1 MIALADCN
9 TFFASV
15 ERVFHAGLRGKP
27 VCVLSSNDGNIV
39 ALTAEAKALGIRRGA
54 PFFQVKDVI
63 EKNNVAVFSG
73 NIMLY
78 EAMSK
83 RVQSIMRK
91 TVERT
96 ENYSIDEQFLY
107 LDGYEKNYNLV
118 KLMRGMVRQIA
129 LWTDIP
135 VSVGIARTKT
145 LAKVA
150 SKFAKKYRG
159 YESVCMIDT
168 EEKRRKALSMFEL
181 ADIWGIGPR
190 SFAKLQALG
199 ITTPLQFADK
209 PGDWVLRQ
217 FHRPGYQTWLELNGH
232 PCIDTSEIIRR
243 QTISTSRSFGKM
255 ISDAEQLRASVATF
269 AASCCNTLRAQE
281 SAAGSVSVFAC
292 SNRFREDLQQYSNI
306 ATMRLDSPSSDTLEI
321 TEAAIRL
328 ADRIYRPGI
337 QFKKSGVILS
347 DIIPGLTHHILF
359 DPIPKRDERA
369 ELSTAIDRMNRKY
382 GLKAVGL
389 AVAGYGNADWKNRK
403 EHVTPNYLTDID
415 QIMTVDISQKAR
427 KAP

>member
-39 ALTAEAKALGIRRGA
+39 ALTSEAKALGIRRGA

-73 NIMLY
+73 NLMLY
-78 EAMSK
+78 DAMSK
-83 RVQSIMRK
+83 RIQSIMRK

-96 ENYSIDEQFLY
+96 ESYSIDEQFLY
-107 LDGYEKNYNLV
+107 LDGYEKNYDLV

-403 EHVTPNYLTDID
+403 EHLTPNYLTDID

>member
-209 PGDWVLRQ
+209 PGDWILRQ
-217 FHRPGYQTWLELNGH
+217 FHKPGYQTWLELNGH

-243 QTISTSRSFGKM
+243 RTISTSRSFGKM

-403 EHVTPNYLTDID
+403 EHLTPNYLTDID
-415 QIMTVDISQKAR
+415 QIMTVDISQKA
-427 KAP
+427 

>member
-39 ALTAEAKALGIRRGA
+39 ALTSEAKALGIRRGA

-73 NIMLY
+73 NLMLY
-78 EAMSK
+78 DAMSK
-83 RVQSIMRK
+83 RIQSIMRK

-96 ENYSIDEQFLY
+96 ESYSIDEQFLY
-107 LDGYEKNYNLV
+107 LDGYEKNYDLV

-292 SNRFREDLQQYSNI
+292 SNRFREDLEQYSNI

-347 DIIPGLTHHILF
+347 DITPGLTHHILF
-359 DPIPKRDERA
+359 DPISKRDERA

-382 GLKAVGL
+382 GLKAVSL
-389 AVAGYGNADWKNRK
+389 AVAGYGNADWKNRTDRL
-403 EHVTPNYLTDID
+403 TPNYLTDID
-415 QIMTVDISQKAR
+415 QIMTVDIS
-427 KAP
+427 

>member
-107 LDGYEKNYNLV
+107 LDGYENNYDLV

-281 SAAGSVSVFAC
+281 SAACSVSVFAC

-403 EHVTPNYLTDID
+403 DRLTPNYLTDID
-415 QIMTVDISQKAR
+415 QIMTVDIS
-427 KAP
+427 

>member
-39 ALTAEAKALGIRRGA
+39 ALTAEAKTLGIRRGA

-73 NIMLY
+73 NLMLY
-78 EAMSK
+78 DAMSK

-96 ENYSIDEQFLY
+96 ESYSIDEQFLY
-107 LDGYEKNYNLV
+107 LDGYEKNYDLV

-347 DIIPGLTHHILF
+347 DITPGPTHHILF

-369 ELSTAIDRMNRKY
+369 ELSTASDRMNRKY
-382 GLKAVGL
+382 GLKAVSL

-403 EHVTPNYLTDID
+403 DRLTPNYLTDID
-415 QIMTVDISQKAR
+415 QIMTVDIS
-427 KAP
+427 

>member
-73 NIMLY
+73 NLMLY
-78 EAMSK
+78 DAMSK

-96 ENYSIDEQFLY
+96 ESYSIDEQFLY
-107 LDGYEKNYNLV
+107 LDGYENNYDLV

-209 PGDWVLRQ
+209 PGDWILRQ
-217 FHRPGYQTWLELNGH
+217 FHKPGYQTWLELNGH

-403 EHVTPNYLTDID
+403 EHLTPNYLTDID
-415 QIMTVDISQKAR
+415 QIMTVDISQKA
-427 KAP
+427 

>member
-39 ALTAEAKALGIRRGA
+39 ALTSEAKALGIRRGA

-73 NIMLY
+73 NLMLY
-78 EAMSK
+78 DAMSK

-96 ENYSIDEQFLY
+96 ESYSIDEQFLY

-217 FHRPGYQTWLELNGH
+217 FHKPGYQTWLELNGH

-292 SNRFREDLQQYSNI
+292 SNRFREDLEQYSNI

-382 GLKAVGL
+382 GLKAVSL

-403 EHVTPNYLTDID
+403 DRLTPNYLTDID
-415 QIMTVDISQKAR
+415 QIMTVDIS
-427 KAP
+427 

>member
-107 LDGYEKNYNLV
+107 LDGYENNYDLV

-217 FHRPGYQTWLELNGH
+217 FHKPGYQTWLELNGH

-403 EHVTPNYLTDID
+403 EHLTPNYLTDID
-415 QIMTVDISQKAR
+415 QIMTVDISQKA
-427 KAP
+427 

>member
-39 ALTAEAKALGIRRGA
+39 ALTSEAKALGIRRGA

-107 LDGYEKNYNLV
+107 LDGYENNYDLV

-181 ADIWGIGPR
+181 ADIWGFGPR

-209 PGDWVLRQ
+209 PGDWILRQ
-217 FHRPGYQTWLELNGH
+217 FHKPGYQTWLELNGH

-243 QTISTSRSFGKM
+243 RTISTSRSFGKM

-403 EHVTPNYLTDID
+403 EHLTPNYLTDID

>member
-39 ALTAEAKALGIRRGA
+39 ALTAEAKALGIRRGV

-107 LDGYEKNYNLV
+107 LDGYEKNYDLV
-118 KLMRGMVRQIA
+118 KLMRRMVRQIA

-217 FHRPGYQTWLELNGH
+217 FHKPGYQTWLELNGH

-403 EHVTPNYLTDID
+403 EHLTPNYLTDID

-427 KAP
+427 KSP

>member
-39 ALTAEAKALGIRRGA
+39 ALTAEAKTLGIRRGA

-73 NIMLY
+73 NLMLY
-78 EAMSK
+78 DAMSK

-96 ENYSIDEQFLY
+96 ESYSIDEQFLY
-107 LDGYEKNYNLV
+107 LDGYEKNYDLV

-382 GLKAVGL
+382 GLKAVSL

-403 EHVTPNYLTDID
+403 DRLTPNYLTDID
-415 QIMTVDISQKAR
+415 QIMTVDIS
-427 KAP
+427 

>member
-107 LDGYEKNYNLV
+107 LDGYENNYDLV

-159 YESVCMIDT
+159 YEGVCMIDT

-217 FHRPGYQTWLELNGH
+217 FHKPGYQTWLELNGH

-403 EHVTPNYLTDID
+403 EHLTPNYLTDID

-427 KAP
+427 KTP

>member
-39 ALTAEAKALGIRRGA
+39 ALTSEAKALGIRRGA

-107 LDGYEKNYNLV
+107 LDGYENNYDLV

-209 PGDWVLRQ
+209 PGDWILRQ
-217 FHRPGYQTWLELNGH
+217 FHKPGYQTWLELNGH

-243 QTISTSRSFGKM
+243 RTISTSRSFGKM

-403 EHVTPNYLTDID
+403 EHLTPNYLTDID

>member
-39 ALTAEAKALGIRRGA
+39 ALTSEAKALGIRRGA

-107 LDGYEKNYNLV
+107 LDGYENNYDLV

-217 FHRPGYQTWLELNGH
+217 FHKPGYQTWLELNGH

-403 EHVTPNYLTDID
+403 EHLTPNYLTDID

>member
-39 ALTAEAKALGIRRGA
+39 ALTSEAKALGIRRGA

-107 LDGYEKNYNLV
+107 LDGYENNYDLV

-181 ADIWGIGPR
+181 ADIWGFGPR

-209 PGDWVLRQ
+209 PGDWILRQ
-217 FHRPGYQTWLELNGH
+217 FHKPGYQTWLELNGH

-403 EHVTPNYLTDID
+403 EHLTPNYLTDID
-415 QIMTVDISQKAR
+415 QIMTVDISQKA
-427 KAP
+427 

>member
-107 LDGYEKNYNLV
+107 LDGYENNYDLV

-181 ADIWGIGPR
+181 ADIWGIGAR

-199 ITTPLQFADK
+199 ITNPLQFADK

-217 FHRPGYQTWLELNGH
+217 FHKPGYQTWLELNGH

-243 QTISTSRSFGKM
+243 QTISTSRSFGIM

-403 EHVTPNYLTDID
+403 EHLTPNYLTDID

>member
-107 LDGYEKNYNLV
+107 LDGYENNYDLV

-168 EEKRRKALSMFEL
+168 EDKRRKALSMFEL
-181 ADIWGIGPR
+181 ADIWGIGAR

-403 EHVTPNYLTDID
+403 EHLTPNYLTDID
-415 QIMTVDISQKAR
+415 QIMTVDISQKA
-427 KAP
+427 

>member
-27 VCVLSSNDGNIV
+27 VCLLSSNDGNIV

-107 LDGYEKNYNLV
+107 LDGYENNYDLV

-199 ITTPLQFADK
+199 ITNPLQFADK
-209 PGDWVLRQ
+209 PGDWILRQ
-217 FHRPGYQTWLELNGH
+217 FHKPGYQTWLELNGH

-328 ADRIYRPGI
+328 ADSIYRPGI

-403 EHVTPNYLTDID
+403 EHLTPNYLTDID

>member
-39 ALTAEAKALGIRRGA
+39 ALTAEAKTLGIRRGA

-107 LDGYEKNYNLV
+107 LDGYENNYDLV

-181 ADIWGIGPR
+181 ADIWGIGAR

-217 FHRPGYQTWLELNGH
+217 FHKPGYQTWLELNGH

-281 SAAGSVSVFAC
+281 SAACSVSVFAC

-403 EHVTPNYLTDID
+403 EHLTPNYLTDID

>member
-15 ERVFHAGLRGKP
+15 ERVFHAGLKGKP

-39 ALTAEAKALGIRRGA
+39 ALTAEAKALGIKRGA
-54 PFFQVKDVI
+54 PFFQVKDI
-63 EKNNVAVFSG
+63 ITKNNVAVFSG
-73 NIMLY
+73 NLMLY
-78 EAMSK
+78 DAMSK

-91 TVERT
+91 TVEHT
-96 ENYSIDEQFLY
+96 ESYSIDEQFLY
-107 LDGYEKNYNLV
+107 LDGYGKNYDLV
-118 KLMRGMVRQIA
+118 KLMRKMVRQIA

-159 YESVCMIDT
+159 YDSVCIIDS
-168 EEKRRKALSMFEL
+168 EDKRRKALSLFEL

-199 ITTPLQFADK
+199 IATPLQFADR
-209 PGDWVLRQ
+209 PGDWVLRH
-217 FHRPGYQTWLELNGH
+217 FHKPGYQTWMELNGR
-232 PCIDTSEIIRR
+232 PCIETGEIIRR
-243 QTISTSRSFGKM
+243 QTITTSRSFGKM
-255 ISDAEQLRASVATF
+255 ISTPEQLRASVATF

-292 SNRFREDLQQYSNI
+292 SNRFREDLPQYSNI
-306 ATMRLDSPSSDTLEI
+306 ATMQLDSPSSDTIEI
-321 TEAAIRL
+321 TEAAVSL

-347 DIIPGLTHHILF
+347 GIVPGLTHNILF
-359 DPIPKRDERA
+359 DPVPKRNERA
-369 ELSTAIDRMNRKY
+369 ELSTAIDRMNHKY
-382 GLKAVGL
+382 GLKTVNL
-389 AVAGYGNADWKNRK
+389 AVAGYGDTDWKNRK
-403 EHVTPNYLTDID
+403 EHLTPNYLTDIA
-415 QIMTVDISQKAR
+415 QIMTVDIGQKT
-427 KAP
+427 

>member
-73 NIMLY
+73 NLMLY
-78 EAMSK
+78 DAMSK

-96 ENYSIDEQFLY
+96 ESYSIDEQFLY
-107 LDGYEKNYNLV
+107 LDGYEKNYDLV
-118 KLMRGMVRQIA
+118 KLMRDMVRQIA

-292 SNRFREDLQQYSNI
+292 SNRFREDLEQYSNI

-347 DIIPGLTHHILF
+347 EIIPGLTHHILF

-403 EHVTPNYLTDID
+403 DHLTPNYLTDID
-415 QIMTVDISQKAR
+415 QIMTVDIS
-427 KAP
+427 

>member
-107 LDGYEKNYNLV
+107 LDGYENNYDLV

-209 PGDWVLRQ
+209 PGDWVIRQ
-217 FHRPGYQTWLELNGH
+217 FHKPGYQTWLELNGH

-359 DPIPKRDERA
+359 DPIHKRDERA

-403 EHVTPNYLTDID
+403 EHLTPNYLTDID

>member
-39 ALTAEAKALGIRRGA
+39 ALTSEAKALGIRRGA

-73 NIMLY
+73 NLMLY
-78 EAMSK
+78 DAMSK

-96 ENYSIDEQFLY
+96 ESYSIDEQFLY
-107 LDGYEKNYNLV
+107 LDGYEKNYDLV

-217 FHRPGYQTWLELNGH
+217 FHKPGYQTWLELNGH

-403 EHVTPNYLTDID
+403 EHLTPNYLTDID
-415 QIMTVDISQKAR
+415 QIMTVDIS
-427 KAP
+427 

>member
-39 ALTAEAKALGIRRGA
+39 ALTSEAKALGIRRGA

-73 NIMLY
+73 NLMLY
-78 EAMSK
+78 DAMSK

-96 ENYSIDEQFLY
+96 ESYSIDEQFLY

-292 SNRFREDLQQYSNI
+292 SNRFREDLEQYSNI

-403 EHVTPNYLTDID
+403 EHLTPNYLTDID

>member
-73 NIMLY
+73 NLMLY
-78 EAMSK
+78 DAMSK
-83 RVQSIMRK
+83 RIQSIMRK

-96 ENYSIDEQFLY
+96 ESYSIDEQFLY
-107 LDGYEKNYNLV
+107 LDGYEKNYDLV
-118 KLMRGMVRQIA
+118 KLMREMVRQIA

-281 SAAGSVSVFAC
+281 SAACSVSVFAC

-347 DIIPGLTHHILF
+347 DITPGLTHHILF
-359 DPIPKRDERA
+359 DPISKRDERA

-382 GLKAVGL
+382 GLKAVSL

-403 EHVTPNYLTDID
+403 DRLTPNYLTDID
-415 QIMTVDISQKAR
+415 QIMTVDIS
-427 KAP
+427 

>member
-107 LDGYEKNYNLV
+107 LDGYENNYDLV

-181 ADIWGIGPR
+181 ADIWGIGAR

-217 FHRPGYQTWLELNGH
+217 FHKSGYQTWLELNGH

-403 EHVTPNYLTDID
+403 EHLTPNYLTDID

>member
-39 ALTAEAKALGIRRGA
+39 ALTSEAKALGIRRGA

-73 NIMLY
+73 NLMLY
-78 EAMSK
+78 DAMSK
-83 RVQSIMRK
+83 RIQSIMRK

-96 ENYSIDEQFLY
+96 ESYSIDEQFLY
-107 LDGYEKNYNLV
+107 LDGYEKNYDLV

-199 ITTPLQFADK
+199 ITTPLQFSDK

-292 SNRFREDLQQYSNI
+292 SNRFREDLEQYSNI

-347 DIIPGLTHHILF
+347 DITPGLTHHILF
-359 DPIPKRDERA
+359 DPISKRDERA

-382 GLKAVGL
+382 GLKAVSL

-403 EHVTPNYLTDID
+403 DRLTPNYLTDID
-415 QIMTVDISQKAR
+415 QIMTVDIS
-427 KAP
+427 

>member
-63 EKNNVAVFSG
+63 ENNNVAVFSG

-107 LDGYEKNYNLV
+107 LDGYEKNYDLV

-181 ADIWGIGPR
+181 SDIWGIGAR

-217 FHRPGYQTWLELNGH
+217 FHKPGYQTWLELNGH

-403 EHVTPNYLTDID
+403 EHLTPNYLTDID

-427 KAP
+427 KSP

>member
-73 NIMLY
+73 NLMLY
-78 EAMSK
+78 DAMSK
-83 RVQSIMRK
+83 RIQSIMRK

-96 ENYSIDEQFLY
+96 ESYSIDEQFLY
-107 LDGYEKNYNLV
+107 LDGYEKNYDLV

-181 ADIWGIGPR
+181 ADIWGIGAR

-217 FHRPGYQTWLELNGH
+217 FHKPGYQTWLELNGH

-243 QTISTSRSFGKM
+243 RTISTSRSFGEM

-403 EHVTPNYLTDID
+403 EHLTPNYLTDID

>member
-39 ALTAEAKALGIRRGA
+39 ALTSEAKALGIRRGA

-73 NIMLY
+73 NLMLY
-78 EAMSK
+78 DAMSK
-83 RVQSIMRK
+83 RIQSIMRK

-96 ENYSIDEQFLY
+96 ESYSIDEQFLY
-107 LDGYEKNYNLV
+107 LDGYEKNYDLV

-382 GLKAVGL
+382 GLKAVSL

-403 EHVTPNYLTDID
+403 DRLTPNYLTDID
-415 QIMTVDISQKAR
+415 QIMTVDIS
-427 KAP
+427 